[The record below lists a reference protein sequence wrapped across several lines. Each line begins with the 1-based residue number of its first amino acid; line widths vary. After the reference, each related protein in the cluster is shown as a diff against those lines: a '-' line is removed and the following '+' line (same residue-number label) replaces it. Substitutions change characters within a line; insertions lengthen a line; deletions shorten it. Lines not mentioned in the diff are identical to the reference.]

1 MNSDVTS
8 VLHVP
13 WRQAAELLPARAA
26 DVDAGR
32 VVELEVEGTD
42 DGPPA
47 QGDSQHHVAVRG
59 GDEGWEHVTVQQP
72 PVHVLDP

>member
-13 WRQAAELLPARAA
+13 WWQAAELLPARAA

-32 VVELEVEGTD
+32 VVEVEEEGAD
-42 DGPPA
+42 NSPPA
-47 QGDSQHHVAVRG
+47 PGDSQHHV
-59 GDEGWEHVTVQQP
+59 TV
-72 PVHVLDP
+72 